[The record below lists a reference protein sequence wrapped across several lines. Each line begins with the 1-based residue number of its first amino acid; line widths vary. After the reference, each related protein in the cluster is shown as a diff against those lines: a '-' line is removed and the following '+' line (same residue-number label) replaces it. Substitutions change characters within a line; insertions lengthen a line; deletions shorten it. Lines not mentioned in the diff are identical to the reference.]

1 MSKWED
7 DLMEFMTNRVF
18 AHNPKPKPP
27 VYAGGKLLQEIAK
40 VNPNLARDIAKEI
53 LAGRT
58 MTDEEGVN
66 FSQQYMEKA
75 MKKKGKGGTKK
86 GC

>member
-7 DLMEFMTNRVF
+7 DMMEFMTNKVF
-18 AHNPKPKPP
+18 AHSKPKPP
-27 VYAGGKLLQEIAK
+27 VYAGGKFLQVLNEH
-40 VNPNLARDIAKEI
+40 NPKLARDIAKEI

-58 MTDEEGVN
+58 FTDEEGVN
-66 FSQQYMEKA
+66 FSQQLENA
-75 MKKKGKGGTKK
+75 MAKKKGGTKK